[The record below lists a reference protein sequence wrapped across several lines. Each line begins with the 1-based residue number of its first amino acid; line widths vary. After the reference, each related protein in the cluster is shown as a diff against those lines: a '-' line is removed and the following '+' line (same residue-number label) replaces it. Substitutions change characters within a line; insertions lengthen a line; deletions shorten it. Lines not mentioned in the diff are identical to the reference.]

1 MKFEMRSIVFFKL
14 VINKIL
20 QLG

>member
-1 MKFEMRSIVFFKL
+1 MTKITYQSVGKL

-20 QLG
+20 FN